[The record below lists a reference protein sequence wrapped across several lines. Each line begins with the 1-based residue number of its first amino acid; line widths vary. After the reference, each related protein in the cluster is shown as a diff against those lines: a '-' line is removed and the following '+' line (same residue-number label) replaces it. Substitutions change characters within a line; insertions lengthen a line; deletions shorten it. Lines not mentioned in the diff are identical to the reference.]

1 MESVQKQLDNFEDVR
16 VIYFKKSSHTV
27 FDAVFIKKNLLHYE
41 RTEACLVK
49 ALLLTFE
56 QSGSREGGIDST
68 YVIRLIIYILMFVIN
83 HVFMF

>member
-1 MESVQKQLDNFEDVR
+1 MESLQEQLDNFEDVQ

-27 FDAVFIKKNLLHYE
+27 FDATFIKENFLHYE

-56 QSGSREGGIDST
+56 QSSSREGGIDST
-68 YVIRLIIYILMFVIN
+68 YVI
-83 HVFMF
+83 

>member
-1 MESVQKQLDNFEDVR
+1 MESVQEQLDNFEDVR
-16 VIYFKKSSHTV
+16 VIYFKKSSHIV
-27 FDAVFIKKNLLHYE
+27 FDAAFNEKNLLHSK